1 MKLLTGKLPEQLRRG
16 PGRPKGLG
24 RVKGSGR
31 KKGVPNRGTVETRE
45 FIQKEADPIAFLCRV
60 SRGLQ
65 FEASIIPGGTEKS
78 KMYPTLDQRLHAA
91 QTLARK
97 VLPDMK
103 AIEMTGE
110 AGAAISVRINLG
122 APA

>member
-1 MKLLTGKLPEQLRRG
+1 MTELSGKSPEQLRRG
-16 PGRPKGLG
+16 GRPRGLG
-24 RVKGSGR
+24 RVPGSGR
-31 KKGVPNRGTVETRE
+31 RKGTPNRDTAATRA

-60 SRGLQ
+60 ARGLQ
-65 FEASIIPGGTEKS
+65 LEAALTPGDEKRT
-78 KMYPTLDQRLHAA
+78 KLFPTLEQRVNAA
-91 QTLARK
+91 LALARK

-110 AGAAISVRINLG
+110 AGAPISVRINLG

>member
-1 MKLLTGKLPEQLRRG
+1 MKVLTGKLPEQLRRG

-24 RVKGSGR
+24 RVPGSGR
-31 KKGVPNRGTVETRE
+31 RKGTPNRDTAQTRE
-45 FIQKEADPIAFLCRV
+45 FIQKEADPIAFLSRV
-60 SRGLQ
+60 CRGLQ
-65 FEASIIPGGTEKS
+65 FEAALDPGDAKKA

-110 AGAAISVRINLG
+110 AGAPISVRINLG
-122 APA
+122 AAP